1 MVIKFIIGDSMK
13 KVIRVL
19 IILLCCIPL
28 LVNALDYENGVK
40 KAKTYMTSDYK
51 DTYQLYLIDG
61 ATKQLPF
68 GFDATTNKHVID
80 SAFNSIP

>member
-40 KAKTYMTSDYK
+40 T
-51 DTYQLYLIDG
+51 
-61 ATKQLPF
+61 
-68 GFDATTNKHVID
+68 
-80 SAFNSIP
+80 